1 MGRAMDDRLDGI
13 ATFVQVVDAGSF
25 AVAAERLNLTRSA
38 VGKAIARL
46 EARLG
51 VRLLQRTTRSQ
62 NLTDDGQVFYD
73 SCVRALAELD
83 AAHTALEGGRLE
95 PRGRLR
101 VSVPISFGHLCV
113 APLMLALARQYPSL
127 KIDLSFTDRRVDL
140 VEEGIDLAVR
150 IGPLSDSATLAARK
164 LGVQYTGIGAAPSY
178 IAEHG
183 MPDHLDD
190 LVGHA
195 SISYSVAGVTSPWD
209 MRDDDGYARRIE
221 MDPQLS
227 MDDLQ
232 AITAAAIAGF
242 GLARLPTWLLAR
254 HVKRG
259 ELVVVKGR
267 CRLPPL
273 DIHAVWP
280 KTRYM
285 PSKIRCA
292 IDALVAGIP
301 ALLAD

>member
-1 MGRAMDDRLDGI
+1 MDDRLDGI

-25 AVAAERLNLTRSA
+25 ALAAERLNLTRSA

-113 APLMLALARQYPSL
+113 VPLMLALARQYPSL

-140 VEEGIDLAVR
+140 VEEGFDLAVR

-164 LGVQYTGIGAAPSY
+164 LGVQYTSIGAAPSY

-183 MPDHLDD
+183 MPEALDD
-190 LVGHA
+190 LAGHSA
-195 SISYSVAGVTSPWD
+195 ISYSVAGVTSPWD
-209 MRDDDGYARRIE
+209 LREDDGRAKRIDI
-221 MDPQLS
+221 DPQLS

-232 AITAAAIAGF
+232 AITAAAVAGF
-242 GLARLPTWLLAR
+242 GLARLPSWLLAR
-254 HVKRG
+254 YVKLG
-259 ELVVVKGR
+259 ELVTVTGR
-267 CRLPPL
+267 CNLPPL
-273 DIHAVWP
+273 EIHAVWP